1 MSKRYLIW
9 KHKITKGENPEWLE
23 LSGVD
28 FFRFFNSPESEGRY
42 FILLDNDICPDADV
56 LYLEATEEQFKD
68 WLKEH
73 DHHQYLKKYKPKKNA
88 VSLDA
93 PSEDD
98 ETLSLHDLVADLS
111 VNVEAEVMSSVMLGL
126 LPIAINSLNELL
138 HEAIMLKY
146 FKYPDLSDR
155 QIAELICIEEKAFV
169 KRKERA
175 LKKLLDFFKK

>member
-1 MSKRYLIW
+1 
-9 KHKITKGENPEWLE
+9 
-23 LSGVD
+23 
-28 FFRFFNSPESEGRY
+28 
-42 FILLDNDICPDADV
+42 
-56 LYLEATEEQFKD
+56 
-68 WLKEH
+68 
-73 DHHQYLKKYKPKKNA
+73 

-98 ETLSLHDLVADLS
+98 ETFSLHDLVADLS
-111 VNVEAEVMSSVMLGL
+111 VNVEAEVMGSVILGL
-126 LPIAINSLNELL
+126 LPIAINSLSELL